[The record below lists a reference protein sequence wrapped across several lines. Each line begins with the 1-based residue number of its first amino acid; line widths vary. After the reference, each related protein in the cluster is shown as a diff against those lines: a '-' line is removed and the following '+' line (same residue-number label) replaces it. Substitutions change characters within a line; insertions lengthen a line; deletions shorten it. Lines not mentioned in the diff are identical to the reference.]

1 MRKSF
6 YRLHNVNQFYS
17 SVEKKIYRQQ
27 EGEYMFSVGFASI
40 QTCTIAIGTDKC
52 YLLILVGYPP
62 QPMGTTTYGEYFV
75 VNGIM
80 ICAVRF

>member
-27 EGEYMFSVGFASI
+27 EGEYMCSVDFASI
-40 QTCTIAIGTDKC
+40 QHVPFPLVQISVTC
-52 YLLILVGYPP
+52 L
-62 QPMGTTTYGEYFV
+62 
-75 VNGIM
+75 
-80 ICAVRF
+80 